1 MKILSLAAALA
12 IAATASLAGGNHDMS
27 MGTVTNLDRKSNV
40 VTINHG
46 PLENINMPAMEMGY
60 GVANPSM
67 LKGLRKGN
75 KIHFMVEHVNGKYIV
90 TEIMKQ

>member
-1 MKILSLAAALA
+1 MKFLSLAAALVV
-12 IAATASLAGGNHDMS
+12 AATTAFAGGNHDMA
-27 MGTVTNLDRKSNV
+27 MGTITNLDRKSNV
-40 VTINHG
+40 VTIDHG
-46 PLENINMPAMEMGY
+46 PMESVNMPAMEMGY

-75 KIHFMVEHVNGKYIV
+75 KIHFMVEHVSGKYIV

>member
-40 VTINHG
+40 VTSNHG

-60 GVANPSM
+60 AVAKPAM
-67 LKGLRKGN
+67 MKGLRKGTQ
-75 KIHFMVEHVNGKYIV
+75 IHFVVEKINGKYIV
-90 TEIMKQ
+90 TELMKQ

>member
-12 IAATASLAGGNHDMS
+12 VAATTSFAGGAHDMS

-46 PLENINMPAMEMGY
+46 PLKNINMPAMEMGY
-60 GVANPSM
+60 AVAKPSM
-67 LKGLRKGN
+67 LKGLRKGSQ
-75 KIHFMVEHVNGKYIV
+75 IHFVVEQVNGQYIV
-90 TEIMKQ
+90 TEIMK

>member
-1 MKILSLAAALA
+1 MKILSLSAALA
-12 IAATASLAGGNHDMS
+12 VASTIAFAGEGHDMS

-60 GVANPSM
+60 AVAKPSM
-67 LKGLRKGN
+67 MKGLRKGT
-75 KIHFMVEHVNGKYIV
+75 KIHFVVEQVNGKYIV
-90 TEIMKQ
+90 TEMMKQ